1 MEILQKLM
9 AELGSAH
16 VLTSAADRAPYD
28 RDWTGQYIGKSMAV
42 VRPANTHEVAEV
54 MKLASHSRTPVVP
67 MGGNTGLSGGCY
79 PGNDGRALILSLER
93 MTHIRNINT
102 STRTATVEAGV
113 VLEALHD
120 AADDRGLI
128 FPLTFG
134 AKGSCRIGGAL
145 STNAGGSNVLRYGN
159 ARALC
164 LGLEVVTADGRIM
177 NLMSSLRKDNTGYD
191 LKDLFIGA
199 EGTLGVITGAVLK
212 LYPKQ
217 TDYGTAMVAVSDT
230 EAALD
235 LLNILNDRTGGAVE
249 AFEYMPKSYFGAMTE
264 RFAHLKAPLT
274 QLADVNILMEI
285 GLTGQGRASA
295 SEILESVLGKA
306 MEHNTVLDATIAQNA
321 AQRKS
326 MWACREAALEVILS
340 RPPVVT
346 TDIAVPL
353 DRVGAYLERMN
364 RQLADIA
371 PGAEPIL
378 FAHLGDG
385 NIHYTVWM
393 DPQGRDANVGRDDV
407 VIKAVEALALEMG
420 GTYSA
425 EHGIG
430 VHKLGSMRRGKD
442 PIALDAMRHIKKA
455 LDPEK
460 ILNPGKVLPD

>member
-1 MEILQKLM
+1 MEILGKL
-9 AELGSAH
+9 AAVLGSAH
-16 VLTSAADRAPYD
+16 VLTTDADRASYD
-28 RDWTGQYIGKSMAV
+28 RDWTGQFLGKSLAV

-54 MKLASHSRTPVVP
+54 MKLASHGRTPVVP

-79 PGNDGRALILSLER
+79 PGEDGRALILSLER
-93 MTHIRNINT
+93 MTQIRDINT
-102 STRTATVEAGV
+102 VTRTATVEAGV

-120 AADDRGLI
+120 AADDQGLI

-134 AKGSCRIGGAL
+134 AKGSCRIGGVL

-212 LYPKQ
+212 LFPMP
-217 TDYGTAMVAVSDT
+217 TDYGTAMVAVTGT

-249 AFEYMPKSYFGAMTE
+249 AFEYMPKSYFGAMTA
-264 RFAHLKAPLT
+264 RFPHLKAPLT

-285 GLTGQGRASA
+285 GMTRQERGSA

-306 MEHNTVLDATIAQNA
+306 MEDDTVLDATIAQNA

-353 DRVGAYLERMN
+353 DRVGAYLAQMN

-393 DPQGRDANVGRDDV
+393 DPQGAGANAGRDDA
-407 VIKAVEALALEMG
+407 VIRAVEALALDMG
-420 GTYSA
+420 GTFSA

-430 VHKLGSMRRGKD
+430 VYKLGSMRRGKD
-442 PIALDAMRHIKKA
+442 PAALDAMRQIKRA
-455 LDPEK
+455 LDPEN
-460 ILNPGKVLPD
+460 IFNPGKLLPD

>member
-1 MEILQKLM
+1 MDILEKLI

-16 VLTSAADRAPYD
+16 VLTSDADRAPYD
-28 RDWTGQYIGKSMAV
+28 RDWTGKYIGKSLAV
-42 VRPANTHEVAEV
+42 VRPANTHEVTEV
-54 MKLASHSRTPVVP
+54 MKLANHSRTPVVP

-79 PGNDGRALILSLER
+79 PGEDRRKLILSLER
-93 MTHIRNINT
+93 LTHIRNINT
-102 STRTATVEAGV
+102 VTRTVTVEAGV
-113 VLEALHD
+113 VLEALHNAVD
-120 AADDRGLI
+120 EHDLI

-134 AKGSCRIGGAL
+134 AKGSCRIGGTL

-164 LGLEVVTADGRIM
+164 LGLEVVTADGSIM

-212 LYPKQ
+212 LFPKP
-217 TDYGTAMVAVSDT
+217 TDYGTAMVAVSGT

-249 AFEYMPKSYFGAMTE
+249 AFEYMPKSYFSAMTT
-264 RFAHLKAPLT
+264 RFPQLKAPRT

-285 GLTGQGRASA
+285 GLTGLERGGAA
-295 SEILESVLGKA
+295 EILESVLGAA
-306 MEHNTVLDATIAQNA
+306 MENGTVFDAAIAQNS

-353 DRVGAYLERMN
+353 DKVGAFLAQMN

-393 DPQGRDANVGRDDV
+393 DPQGSGANAESDEA
-407 VIKAVEALALEMG
+407 VIKAVEALALDMG
-420 GTYSA
+420 GTFSA

-430 VHKLGSMRRGKD
+430 VYKLGSMRRGKD
-442 PIALDAMRHIKKA
+442 PVALDAMRHIKRA
-455 LDPEK
+455 LDPEN

>member
-1 MEILQKLM
+1 MEILGKL
-9 AELGSAH
+9 AAVLGSAH
-16 VLTSAADRAPYD
+16 VLTTDADRAPYD
-28 RDWTGQYIGKSMAV
+28 RDWTGQFLGKSLAV
-42 VRPANTHEVAEV
+42 VRPASTHEVAEV
-54 MKLASHSRTPVVP
+54 MKLASHGRTPVVP

-79 PGNDGRALILSLER
+79 PGEDGRALILSLER
-93 MTHIRNINT
+93 MTQIRDINT
-102 STRTATVEAGV
+102 VTRTATVEAGV

-120 AADDRGLI
+120 AADDQGLI

-134 AKGSCRIGGAL
+134 AKGSCRIGGVL

-177 NLMSSLRKDNTGYD
+177 NLMSSLRKDNSGYD
-191 LKDLFIGA
+191 LRDLFIGA

-212 LYPKQ
+212 LFPKP
-217 TDYGTAMVAVSDT
+217 TDYGTAMVAVSGT

-249 AFEYMPKSYFGAMTE
+249 AFEYMPKSYFGAMTA
-264 RFAHLKAPLT
+264 RFPHLKAPLT

-285 GLTGQGRASA
+285 GPTGQERGSA
-295 SEILESVLGKA
+295 SEILESVLGKG
-306 MEHNTVLDATIAQNA
+306 MEDDTVFDAAIAQNA

-353 DRVGAYLERMN
+353 DRVGAYLAQMN

-393 DPQGRDANVGRDDV
+393 DPQGAGANAGRDDA
-407 VIKAVEALALEMG
+407 VIRAVEALALDMG
-420 GTYSA
+420 GTFSA

-430 VHKLGSMRRGKD
+430 VYKLGSMRRGKD
-442 PIALDAMRHIKKA
+442 MVALNAMRQIKRA
-455 LDPEK
+455 LDPEN
-460 ILNPGKVLPD
+460 ILNPGKLLPD